1 MTRYRMTPLN
11 GQWRLY
17 AMKPAH
23 SAQGA
28 AQLALC
34 TCGNPHTLRRVLRAL
49 QRLEARNG

>member
-1 MTRYRMTPLN
+1 MTRYRMKPN
-11 GQWRLY
+11 HGQWWLY

-23 SAQGA
+23 SAQGT

-49 QRLEARNG
+49 QRLEAHNG